1 MGEMR
6 YMRGT
11 VCLLAVLTAGCID
24 NAPSPEQANATQ
36 ANLNYLKRTSTSVF
50 FEPLVEP
57 SPENHA
63 KVQLGKHLF
72 FDPRL
77 SRDNTVSCATCHD
90 VANGGDDGRATAVG
104 IDGAVGP
111 FNTPTVLNASLNFA
125 QFWDGRAADL
135 VSQVAGPVHN
145 PIEMGSHWDE
155 VVSKLEADAA
165 FMAAFDDVYPGEAL
179 SGEVISDAIAEYEA
193 QLITAN
199 SPFDAYL
206 LGDENAL
213 SERAREGLKTFTGL
227 GCVACHQGRS
237 LGSNMY
243 QRFGVA
249 GNYFEDRGNLTEADF
264 GRYNVTGQE
273 EDKFY
278 FKVPSLRNV
287 ADTAPYFHD
296 GSVSDLSEAVRI
308 MARYQ
313 LGRPITDRQVQAIV
327 AFLES
332 LSGTVDETML

>member
-1 MGEMR
+1 MEKMR
-6 YMRGT
+6 YMRGII
-11 VCLLAVLTAGCID
+11 CLLAAMTAGCID
-24 NAPSPEQANATQ
+24 SDSSPERPIVAE
-36 ANLNYLKRTSTSVF
+36 ANLGYVEHTSTSVF
-50 FEPLVEP
+50 FKPLVEP
-57 SPENHA
+57 SSENHE
-63 KVQLGKHLF
+63 KVQLGKKLF

-77 SRDNTVSCATCHD
+77 SRDNTVSCAACHD
-90 VANGGDDGRATAVG
+90 VANGGDDGRPTAIG

-111 FNTPTVLNASLNFA
+111 LNTPTVLNASLNFA

-135 VSQVAGPVHN
+135 VSQVADPVHN
-145 PIEMGSHWDE
+145 PVEMGSHWDE
-155 VVSKLEADAA
+155 VIAKLEADSEFVAA
-165 FMAAFDDVYPGEAL
+165 FHDVYPGKAL
-179 SGEVISDAIAEYEA
+179 NGELISDAIAEYEA

-199 SPFDAYL
+199 APFDAYL
-206 LGDENAL
+206 LGDENAI
-213 SERAREGLKTFTGL
+213 SERAKEGLKTFTDL
-227 GCVACHQGRS
+227 GCVACHQGRN

-243 QRFGVA
+243 QRFGVV

-264 GRYNVTGQE
+264 GRYNVTGRE

-296 GSVSDLSEAVRI
+296 GSVSELSDAVRV

-313 LGRPITDRQVQAIV
+313 LGRPITDRQVQSIV

-332 LSGTVDETML
+332 LSGTVNEAML